1 MQRIKTLLPFLEPIN
16 MSLKDKKEIFEF
28 MKNSKTV
35 SMRTFVKAAGF
46 KAAGLKN
53 WERMAKRYV

>member
-1 MQRIKTLLPFLEPIN
+1 
-16 MSLKDKKEIFEF
+16 MSLKDKEEIFEF

-35 SMRTFVKAAGF
+35 SMRTFIKAAGF
-46 KAAGLKN
+46 KQAGLAQ